1 VSREGEREARA
12 RAARADADRDPADR
26 DRGRRRDRDRRDRD
40 RRERHVDGGPAARRG
55 TGCARRRRGGRSRRG
70 RDREARES
78 GRGPV
83 GAREGSEGTE
93 GAVDGAVPRFAAPM
107 PSTTGPSALAIGLVA
122 EPTPPACSGSE
133 GLPGTRAVTPLA
145 DGPLRCRSASRGAV
159 RSSVRPYSCG
169 LRPLGAGFR
178 RPAPSSPQHRFPLHL
193 LVPPDPPKISV
204 FSCWFRCR

>member
-1 VSREGEREARA
+1 VRPEPEPPVPTPTEIPPTEIVGGAGTGTAGTGTAGSGTLMVDPPLGEAPGA
-12 RAARADADRDPADR
+12 LVVGGAGDPDGVGT
-26 DRGRRRDRDRRDRD
+26 GRL
-40 RRERHVDGGPAARRG
+40 GSPAADPSVP
-55 TGCARRRRGGRSRRG
+55 GR
-70 RDREARES
+70 
-78 GRGPV
+78 
-83 GAREGSEGTE
+83 GSEGTE

-145 DGPLRCRSASRGAV
+145 DGPLRCRSAARGAV